1 MAVCFAEDLSADFVL
16 LWPSQLYL
24 LGSYFLHSVCLQ
36 GLNNFLSI
44 GFLAKKPQDFLM
56 HSALQPLSV
65 PRSFFLF
72 LTLFLLSIY
81 VPIFSTGFS
90 LLTDLSREDFL
101 QHMPH
106 LVLFFV
112 ATTIL
117 KKPSKIQ
124 HAEGQE
130 TILDS
135 ERTCVI
141 F

>member
-1 MAVCFAEDLSADFVL
+1 
-16 LWPSQLYL
+16 
-24 LGSYFLHSVCLQ
+24 
-36 GLNNFLSI
+36 
-44 GFLAKKPQDFLM
+44 M